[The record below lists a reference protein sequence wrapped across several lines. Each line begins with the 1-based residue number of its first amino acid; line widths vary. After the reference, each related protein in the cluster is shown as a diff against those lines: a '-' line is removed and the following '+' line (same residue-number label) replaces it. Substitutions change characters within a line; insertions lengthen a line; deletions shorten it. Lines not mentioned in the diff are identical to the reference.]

1 MYICNRFNIYIMSV
15 EFFIARRIYKD
26 RGESRNVSPPAIRVA
41 TISIAIGLAVM
52 ILSVAVVIGFKKEI
66 REKVIGFGSHIQ
78 ISNFELNPSYEMKPV
93 AVSDTLMN
101 DLQNRFNIQRVEP
114 FATKPGIIKTAD
126 DFQGVVF
133 KGVDE
138 HYNWD
143 FFRSNLVE
151 GTVLNISADSIL
163 PDVIISQTIVNKL
176 NLKLGDSFT
185 AYFVQ
190 DPLRV
195 RKFHIKGIYQTYFSD
210 YDKIFVVLDIKQIR
224 KLNQWD
230 DDMVSGLELYV
241 KDYNRLDATADSLY
255 FELQMK
261 KDRLDNTYLVQ
272 SVKQLKPEIFDW
284 LGVLDVNVVIILALM
299 LIVAGFSMIS
309 GLLIIILEKA
319 SMIGTLKALGQNNTS
334 IRKIFLYLSVFLI
347 GKGLLWGNLL
357 AISLCLIQHYF
368 GIIKLNPEIYYL
380 TKVPINISILS
391 FVLINIGTLI
401 VTLLML
407 IGPSY
412 LVANISPAKTIR
424 FE

>member
-1 MYICNRFNIYIMSV
+1 MSV
-15 EFFIARRIYKD
+15 EFFIAQRIYKG

-41 TISIAIGLAVM
+41 IASIAVGLAVM

-78 ISNFELNPSYEMKPV
+78 ISNFELNPSYEMKPI

-101 DLQNRFNIQRVEP
+101 DMQNRFNIQRVER
-114 FATKPGIIKTAD
+114 FATKPGIIKTED
-126 DFQGVVF
+126 NFQVVVF

-138 HYNWD
+138 HFNWY
-143 FFRSNLVE
+143 FFQSNLTA
-151 GTVLNISADSIL
+151 GTVLNVTSDSIL
-163 PDVIISQTIVNKL
+163 PDVIISQTIADKL
-176 NLKLGDSFT
+176 NLKSDDSFI

-190 DPLRV
+190 DPPRA
-195 RKFHIKGIYQTYFSD
+195 RKFHIKGIYQTHFSD
-210 YDKIFVVLDIKQIR
+210 YDKIFVLLDIKQIR

-241 KDYNRLDATADSLY
+241 KEYNRLDTTADSLY
-255 FELQMK
+255 FDLQLK
-261 KDRLDNTYLVQ
+261 KDRLDNTYLVK
-272 SVKQLKPEIFDW
+272 SIKQLKPEIFDW

-309 GLLIIILEKA
+309 GLLIIILENA
-319 SMIGTLKALGQNNTS
+319 SMIGILKALGQNNTS

-368 GIIKLNPEIYYL
+368 GIIKLNPETYYL
-380 TKVPINISILS
+380 TKVPIDISILS
-391 FVLINIGTLI
+391 FILINIGTLI
-401 VTLLML
+401 INLLML